1 MKIAL
6 GSAQFGM
13 KYGVASSNKQVGEN
27 ALEDILNIA
36 WKANILFL
44 DTAKVYGNSEKMYT
58 KRQRYI
64 NT

>member
-13 KYGVASSNKQVGEN
+13 KYGVASSNKKVDKN
-27 ALEDILNIA
+27 TLEGILNLA

-44 DTAKVYGNSEKMYT
+44 DTAKVYGNSEKN
-58 KRQRYI
+58 I
-64 NT
+64 VE